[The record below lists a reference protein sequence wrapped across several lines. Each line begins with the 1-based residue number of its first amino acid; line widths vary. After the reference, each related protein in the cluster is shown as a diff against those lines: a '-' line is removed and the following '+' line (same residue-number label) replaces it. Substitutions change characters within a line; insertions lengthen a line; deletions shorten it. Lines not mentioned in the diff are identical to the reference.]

1 MKNIT
6 LRFFYSTVEWIFK
19 QLGKA
24 VAFVADKLESVEV
37 WATAKKAKLL

>member
-6 LRFFYSTVEWIFK
+6 LRFLYSTVEWIFK
-19 QLGKA
+19 QLVA
-24 VAFVADKLESVEV
+24 VVTFVAKKLESVEV